1 MRSASPT
8 AARALRLL
16 RVAAALAFAGIA
28 SQVQALGLGE
38 ARVVSGLNAPL
49 VAEIEVIDA
58 TPEELAALLAEIP
71 EREIFTRYGLDRPAF
86 LAGASVTLRSPAGGR
101 PVLVLRTEQP
111 VTEPF
116 VTVLVAANWGRGR
129 VLREFNLVVDR
140 PSATAEPLAPIEVQA
155 PGVVS
160 ERSGTVERAAPVAE
174 QAAPPRPPEPASP
187 DQSARAGE
195 PSSAAARPLS
205 RAGDAVTVRR
215 GDSLYNIAERLSR
228 RSAASTS
235 QLMVGL
241 YRANPEA
248 FGASMNDLRSGAVLR
263 VPDLAELSALPP
275 STVAAEVNRAV
286 TVWRN
291 RGGAATRVAD
301 PGGRLRLV
309 APTEVAVGTG
319 GEGRTRLASVDA
331 TEIPSGSGAG
341 TSAAAD
347 ETPEQRLA
355 RVEQELLEKERLLQ
369 STNAQLAEL
378 QAKAAAAPAGAQ
390 GGIVDTLRAL
400 FGKAWWSWALLLLA
414 VFALVAV
421 LMAVRRRAVAAE
433 AELQA
438 WSSAPRR
445 EAPDSPVETAA
456 AENAV
461 DPLVAPVEA
470 QPEDEDEG
478 DAPTIEEAGSKI
490 DLARAFIE
498 MGEPAAARAELEDV
512 MRIGNVAQRQEA
524 QRLLD
529 SLA

>member
-1 MRSASPT
+1 MNAGSSIASRT
-8 AARALRLL
+8 LRPL
-16 RVAAALAFAGIA
+16 RVLAALALAGIA
-28 SQVQALGLGE
+28 TQVQALGLGE
-38 ARVVSGLNAPL
+38 ARVISGLNAPL

-58 TPEELAALLAEIP
+58 TPEELAALRAEIP
-71 EREIFTRYGLDRPAF
+71 GRDIFTRYGLDRPGF
-86 LAGASVTLRSPAGGR
+86 LTTASVTLLNPADGR

-111 VTEPF
+111 VAEPI

-129 VLREFNLVVDR
+129 VLRGFKLMVDR
-140 PSATAEPLAPIEVQA
+140 PSATAEPLEPIEVLA
-155 PGVVS
+155 PAIVS
-160 ERSGTVERAAPVAE
+160 ERSGTLERAPQVAE
-174 QAAPPRPPEPASP
+174 QAVPPLVATTTPAPAAPERTE
-187 DQSARAGE
+187 SAVE
-195 PSSAAARPLS
+195 PSRTATRPIAG
-205 RAGDAVTVRR
+205 RGDAVTVRR

-263 VPDLAELSALPP
+263 VPDLAELSALSP
-275 STVAAEVNRAV
+275 SMVAAEVDRAV
-286 TVWRN
+286 SVWRN
-291 RGGAATRVAD
+291 RGGAATRAAD

-319 GEGRTRLASVDA
+319 KA
-331 TEIPSGSGAG
+331 
-341 TSAAAD
+341 AAAD

-369 STNAQLAEL
+369 VTNAQLAAL
-378 QAKAAAAPAGAQ
+378 QAKSAAAPTTAQSGLVGA
-390 GGIVDTLRAL
+390 LRAL

-421 LMAVRRRAVAAE
+421 LMAVRRRAATAE

-445 EAPDSPVETAA
+445 EFQETAT
-456 AENAV
+456 
-461 DPLVAPVEA
+461 DPLIAPVEP
-470 QPEDEDEG
+470 QSEDEG
-478 DAPTIEEAGSKI
+478 DPPTIEEAGSKI

-498 MGEPAAARAELEDV
+498 MGDHAAARAELEDV
-512 MRIGNVAQRQEA
+512 LRIGDALQRRDA

-529 SLA
+529 SFA